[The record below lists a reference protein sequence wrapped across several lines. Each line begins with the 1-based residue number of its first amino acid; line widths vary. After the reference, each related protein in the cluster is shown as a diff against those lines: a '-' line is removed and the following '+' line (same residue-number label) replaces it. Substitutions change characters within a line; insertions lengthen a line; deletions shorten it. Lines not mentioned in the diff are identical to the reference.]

1 MKTFSEEE
9 VANLISYA
17 CNMVTCENGFQF
29 EEGYKWLIKNKTISN
44 DLASHIVAVIQ
55 SNRHK

>member
-1 MKTFSEEE
+1 MKTFNEEE
-9 VANLISYA
+9 VVNLISYA
-17 CNMVTCENGFQF
+17 CDMVTCESGPQF

-44 DLASHIVAVIQ
+44 DLVSHIMAVIQ

>member
-17 CNMVTCENGFQF
+17 CNMVTCESGPQF

-44 DLASHIVAVIQ
+44 NLVRHIMAVIQ
-55 SNRHK
+55 SCRKN